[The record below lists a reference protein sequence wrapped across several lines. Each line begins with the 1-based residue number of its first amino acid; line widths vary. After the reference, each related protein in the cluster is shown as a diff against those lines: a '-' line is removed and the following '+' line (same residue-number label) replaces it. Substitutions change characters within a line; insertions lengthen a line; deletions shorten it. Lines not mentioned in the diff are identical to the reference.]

1 VSGQASSRCD
11 YLTTLGTLTFAAG
24 ESIKSINIP
33 LVDDAFA
40 EGAETFTITLSNA
53 VGGTLG
59 VPSSESLTINDN
71 DSSNGT
77 TNPVDD
83 TTFFVRQ
90 HYVDFLNR
98 EPDTSGLNFWTNE
111 INQCGGDLQCRE
123 IKRINVSAAFF
134 VSIEFQ
140 NTGYLVYRVY
150 KAALGDLT
158 NKPVAVQLVP
168 FLRDTQK
175 IGQGVRVG
183 IGDWEAQLETNKQAY
198 ILAFVQRPEFL
209 TAYPNSMTAQQF
221 VDKLNQN
228 AGNVLS
234 PADNA
239 NLVAVLGATPSD
251 LNKRAQVLRS
261 VAEDADLKNA
271 EFNKAFVLMQYF
283 GYLRRNPDD
292 APDHDFSGDS
302 FWLNKLNSFNG
313 DYINAEMVK
322 AFISSDEYRHR
333 FGQ

>member
-1 VSGQASSRCD
+1 MEAIFNVADQHHVS
-11 YLTTLGTLTFAAG
+11 
-24 ESIKSINIP
+24 
-33 LVDDAFA
+33 
-40 EGAETFTITLSNA
+40 
-53 VGGTLG
+53 
-59 VPSSESLTINDN
+59 
-71 DSSNGT
+71 
-77 TNPVDD
+77 
-83 TTFFVRQ
+83 
-90 HYVDFLNR
+90 
-98 EPDTSGLNFWTNE
+98 
-111 INQCGGDLQCRE
+111 
-123 IKRINVSAAFF
+123 AFF

-140 NTGYLVYRVY
+140 EPVLVYRVY
-150 KAALGDLT
+150 KAALGDLA
-158 NKPVAVQLVP
+158 NKPVAVQLLP

-183 IGDWEAQLETNKQAY
+183 IGDWQAQLETNKQAY
-198 ILAFVQRPEFL
+198 TSAFVQRPEFL
-209 TAYPNSMTAQQF
+209 AAYPNSMNAQQF
-221 VDKLNQN
+221 VDKLSQN
-228 AGNVLS
+228 AGNNVLS
-234 PADNA
+234 PAENA

-261 VAEDADLKNA
+261 VAEDPDLINA

-313 DYINAEMVK
+313 NYINAEMVK